1 MQLRSE
7 VAAFNLVKK
16 AKLANEERLLVFTG
30 MEYNSRDKFY
40 EQAQDHL
47 KNSKET

>member
-7 VAAFNLVKK
+7 VSAFNLVKK

-30 MEYNSRDKFY
+30 MEYNSRDKFH